1 MDLTINMSVPES
13 ALVWLAIF
21 AIVVGVLLV
30 YGSWRMWQNGQT
42 PVAILL
48 IGTLLMLVNPF
59 LGIAVMLIAAVIVS
73 IGGDIPNGLLTV
85 VLTVVAYVLA
95 IILATVVTGAAC
107 LIAGV

>member
-1 MDLTINMSVPES
+1 MDISISMSVPGEAFAWFAVFAVIVGI
-13 ALVWLAIF
+13 ALI
-21 AIVVGVLLV
+21 
-30 YGSWRMWQNGQT
+30 YGAYRTWQHGQM

-48 IGTLLMLVNPF
+48 IGTLLMLVNPL
-59 LGIAVMLIAAVIVS
+59 LGITVMLIAGVILA
-73 IGGDIPNGLLTV
+73 IGGDIANALLTV

>member
-13 ALVWLAIF
+13 AFLWFAVQAI
-21 AIVVGVLLV
+21 IVGVFLV

>member
-13 ALVWLAIF
+13 AFLLFAVLAI
-21 AIVVGVLLV
+21 IVGVLLA
-30 YGSWRMWQNGQT
+30 YGSWRMWQNGQM

-59 LGIAVMLIAAVIVS
+59 LGIAVMLIAAVILA
-73 IGGDIPNGLLTV
+73 IGGDVSNGLLTV

-95 IILATVVTGAAC
+95 MILATVVTGAAC

>member
-13 ALVWLAIF
+13 AFLWFAVLAI
-21 AIVVGVLLV
+21 IVGVLLA
-30 YGSWRMWQNGQT
+30 YGSWRMWQNRQT

-59 LGIAVMLIAAVIVS
+59 LGIAVMLIAAVILA
-73 IGGDIPNGLLTV
+73 IGGDVSNGLLTV

-95 IILATVVTGAAC
+95 MILATVVTGAAC